1 MRKDR
6 YEQMAGSLSCLRDGR
21 PSVRLGLWL
30 PGRGTGQEGVPQ
42 GAVNG
47 VWPGIGGGDG
57 LLDHAEGR
65 ARTGAKGPHGRG
77 RREHVAGQQQFDR
90 QGRGVMQGVRLAR
103 RLPLEAVV
111 QVGHVAPNNKPKR
124 WITGQYFGKLNTF
137 RNDHWVFGDRD
148 SGVCLVKFSWTAIR
162 RHVPVKARHP
172 AMTPPWPD
180 TGPNGARR
188 SKPE

>member
-1 MRKDR
+1 MACSTMRR
-6 YEQMAGSLSCLRDGR
+6 AA
-21 PSVRLGLWL
+21 P
-30 PGRGTGQEGVPQ
+30 VP
-42 GAVNG
+42 A
-47 VWPGIGGGDG
+47 
-57 LLDHAEGR
+57 LR
-65 ARTGAKGPHGRG
+65 ARTAGAAASTSR
-77 RREHVAGQQQFDR
+77 ASSNSIA
-90 QGRGVMQGVRLAR
+90 RGVVSCKVFGSLDDYLWKLSYKWATWR
-103 RLPLEAVV
+103 
-111 QVGHVAPNNKPKR
+111 PNNKPKR